1 LPEAS
6 ISVEC
11 MFGTSVTL
19 TRLPPSPCYI
29 HGKKVVHAQKEPT
42 SAPHPCPK
50 QRASIIQ
57 VESEKF
63 IGILKRVSVTG
74 GSAILSKGPIPE
86 GTLAIMSLKT
96 VFGKVEAQIQFLHT
110 GADGI
115 PLAQAFEFLH
125 MDNVSRERF
134 SAAADQMQREGFS
147 DVEEQRQVLGL
158 AHQSLSKL
166 AESIRRLSA
175 VITSGSKDPSEKINC
190 SVGRPDFSQT
200 ACVRPGE
207 SAWLRSLQ
215 LSAPALAF
223 VAFPLLWC
231 HYRDR

>member
-1 LPEAS
+1 MEKKLYMPRKS
-6 ISVEC
+6 
-11 MFGTSVTL
+11 
-19 TRLPPSPCYI
+19 RRPPRIRVPNS
-29 HGKKVVHAQKEPT
+29 E
-42 SAPHPCPK
+42 
-50 QRASIIQ
+50 RALFT

-175 VITSGSKDPSEKINC
+175 VITSGRRTRAKK
-190 SVGRPDFSQT
+190 
-200 ACVRPGE
+200 
-207 SAWLRSLQ
+207 
-215 LSAPALAF
+215 
-223 VAFPLLWC
+223 
-231 HYRDR
+231 